1 MTALRQQMHELIDAV
16 PEEVLQELIYF
27 MHDEKFRQMEKA
39 ARLEK
44 KRVAFEEL
52 KRLSKPIP
60 DLDEEKAKDEYFKE
74 KYGV

>member
-1 MTALRQQMHELIDAV
+1 MTALRQQVHELIDTA

-27 MHDEKFRQMEKA
+27 MQDKKLRQMEKA

-44 KRVAFEEL
+44 KRIAFEKFKSL
-52 KRLSKPIP
+52 CKPIP
-60 DLDEEKAKDEYFKE
+60 DLDKDKEKEGYFKE